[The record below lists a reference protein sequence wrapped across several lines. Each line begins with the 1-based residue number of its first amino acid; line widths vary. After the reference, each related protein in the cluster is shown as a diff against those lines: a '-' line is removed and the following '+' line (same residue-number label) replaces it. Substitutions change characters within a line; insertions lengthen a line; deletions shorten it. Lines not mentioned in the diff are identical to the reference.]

1 MKTVR
6 LIYQKTGRAKY
17 ISHLD
22 LNRLMQRVLKRTR
35 LPVWYTEGFNPHAFV
50 TFALPLSLGY
60 ESRYDCMDFRILNDD
75 LRNDQMLQVLRR
87 ALPPDIQALE
97 VIDPV
102 LKAKEVAFAAFELEL
117 TCDTDTA
124 AQLMAFLQSEHIPVG
139 KRSKNKEPTIVD
151 IKPKIR
157 QMEMTPT
164 GDGLQIRLLL
174 PAGPVENINPALLL
188 EAAENSGCV
197 FDVRSV
203 VREMLYDKNMNIF
216 R

>member
-102 LKAKEVAFAAFELEL
+102 LKAKEVAFAAFMLYL
-117 TCDTDTA
+117 LCDTESVA
-124 AQLMAFLQSEHIPVG
+124 RLSAFLQGDHILVE
-139 KRSKNKEPTIVD
+139 KRNKKKEIITMD
-151 IKPKIR
+151 IRSKIR
-157 QMEMTPT
+157 QMEIIPT
-164 GDGLQIRLLL
+164 EDGLQIRLLL
-174 PAGPVENINPALLL
+174 PAGSVDNINPALLL
-188 EAAENSGCV
+188 DAAEKNGCV
-197 FDVRSV
+197 FDVRSI

>member
-22 LNRLMQRVLKRTR
+22 LNRLMQRVLKRTG

-75 LRNDQMLQVLRR
+75 LNNDQMLQALRR

-102 LKAKEVAFAAFELEL
+102 LKAKELAFAAFMLYL
-117 TCDTDTA
+117 LCDTETA
-124 AQLMAFLQSEHIPVG
+124 ARLSAFLQSEHILVE
-139 KRSKNKEPTIVD
+139 KRSKKKEVTTID
-151 IKPKIR
+151 IRSKIR
-157 QMEMTPT
+157 QLEITPT
-164 GDGLQIRLLL
+164 EDGLQIRLLL
-174 PAGPVENINPALLL
+174 PAGPAENINPALLL
-188 EAAENSGCV
+188 DAAEKNGCV
-197 FDVRSV
+197 FDVCSI

>member
-1 MKTVR
+1 M
-6 LIYQKTGRAKY
+6 
-17 ISHLD
+17 
-22 LNRLMQRVLKRTR
+22 
-35 LPVWYTEGFNPHAFV
+35 
-50 TFALPLSLGY
+50 
-60 ESRYDCMDFRILNDD
+60 
-75 LRNDQMLQVLRR
+75 RR

-124 AQLMAFLQSEHIPVG
+124 AQLTAFLQSDHILVE
-139 KRSKNKEPTIVD
+139 KRNKKKEIITMD
-151 IKPKIR
+151 IRSKIR
-157 QMEMTPT
+157 QMEIIPT
-164 GDGLQIRLLL
+164 EDGLQIRLLL